1 MMRNQKFKKSRLRR
15 ESGVSLIE
23 VLVAM
28 MILSIGLLGIAALQ
42 AQGLRF
48 NHDAYVRTQATNLA
62 YDIVDRMRANPDN
75 LTVGLLAPGQPDG
88 IIDNIALYTTV
99 VTAPFNCQAAV
110 FTVANELECWH
121 QSLVDTL
128 PAGSG
133 AITASATAN
142 FIDVSVRWADRTP
155 RNFAGTLRAPASAA
169 DCAAIVGNFWDGT
182 NCLVQQTWTV
192 WP

>member
-1 MMRNQKFKKSRLRR
+1 MMRKQKFNRSRPRR
-15 ESGVSLIE
+15 ESGFSLIE

-28 MILSIGLLGIAALQ
+28 LILAIGLLGLAALQ

-48 NHDAYVRTQATNLA
+48 NHDAYVRTQATHLA
-62 YDIVDRMRANPDN
+62 YDIIDRMRANPDN
-75 LTVGLLAPGQPDG
+75 FTVGLPGPNQPDG
-88 IIDNIALYTTV
+88 IIDNIAQYTTV
-99 VTAPFNCQAAV
+99 VTAPFACV
-110 FTVANELECWH
+110 VDGTVAGELECWH
-121 QSLVDTL
+121 QDLADKL

-142 FIDVSVRWADRTP
+142 FVDVTVRWLDRTP
-155 RNFAGTLRAPASAA
+155 RSFGGTMRAPASAA
-169 DCAAIVGNFWDGT
+169 DCALVVGNFWDGT